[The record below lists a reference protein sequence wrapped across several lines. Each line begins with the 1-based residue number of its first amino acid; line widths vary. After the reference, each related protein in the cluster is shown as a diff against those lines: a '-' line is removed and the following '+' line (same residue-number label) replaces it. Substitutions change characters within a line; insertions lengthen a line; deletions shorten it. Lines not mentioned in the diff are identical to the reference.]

1 MNYRSKH
8 LTAYTF
14 LIGML
19 LFSVGTNILFYNRI
33 MILQDFIIGSN
44 TWMTVDQFDH
54 IQEEIQRLA
63 NEQYQII
70 PSNKY
75 TK

>member
-1 MNYRSKH
+1 
-8 LTAYTF
+8 
-14 LIGML
+14 
-19 LFSVGTNILFYNRI
+19 

-44 TWMTVDQFDH
+44 TWMTVDQFDY

-63 NEQYQII
+63 NEKYQIV

-75 TK
+75 TN

>member
-1 MNYRSKH
+1 
-8 LTAYTF
+8 
-14 LIGML
+14 ML
-19 LFSVGTNILFYNRI
+19 LFSVGANILFYNRI

-44 TWMTVDQFDH
+44 TWMTVDQFDY

-63 NEQYQII
+63 NEKYQIV

-75 TK
+75 IN